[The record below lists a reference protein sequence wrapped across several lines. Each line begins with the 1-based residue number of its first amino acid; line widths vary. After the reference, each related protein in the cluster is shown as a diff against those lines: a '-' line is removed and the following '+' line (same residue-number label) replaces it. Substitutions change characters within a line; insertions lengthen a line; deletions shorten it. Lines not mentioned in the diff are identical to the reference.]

1 MSSQDK
7 TKTKEDHK
15 KTGEEEEGK
24 KKNRRNE
31 TKTITQ
37 RTRKAVC

>member
-24 KKNRRNE
+24 KNRRNE